1 MSTTRSQDQTQHL
14 HVLGTGKMPELQGGP
29 STALLESFPNRYP
42 QRPYVISIAFPEF
55 TSLCPVT
62 GQPDMGT
69 ITVEYIPDQLCV
81 ESKSFKLYMFAF
93 RNHQSFM
100 ETITNT
106 VLEDLWTVLEPC
118 WCRVKGLFV
127 PRGGTRIH
135 VFAEQFKDM
144 PEEKDAAVRAAAGV
158 LRARGAVVE
167 ECSLPLLDYAV
178 PAYYIL
184 ACAEASS
191 NLARFDGVKYGWRAE
206 GCGSLEE
213 LYRRTRTEGF
223 GPEVKKRILLGTF
236 VLSADCYD
244 SYYKKALQARARLK
258 AAFDAVFQRYD
269 LLLTPVAPTTAPR
282 LGEGLADPLSLYLS
296 DVFIINL
303 LSNYLIQTCCCCRSL
318 ICSLYCRQIFDCQNF
333 FCNTFIMR
341 RCKLCAIFPV
351 YLVTIVFRRVV
362 ACSDIDTCYAA
373 QLTYCKGQ
381 LWCWTKRLKLICLD
395 AICC

>member
-127 PRGGTRIH
+127 P
-135 VFAEQFKDM
+135 V
-144 PEEKDAAVRAAAGV
+144 AVRASM
-158 LRARGAVVE
+158 
-167 ECSLPLLDYAV
+167 SLPSSSRTCPRKRTPPSGPLSRPGVRKAIRTDRNAAPSGRAPFPAGGFFRCAACPVPV
-178 PAYYIL
+178 PA
-184 ACAEASS
+184 
-191 NLARFDGVKYGWRAE
+191 
-206 GCGSLEE
+206 
-213 LYRRTRTEGF
+213 
-223 GPEVKKRILLGTF
+223 GTGTSF
-236 VLSADCYD
+236 Y
-244 SYYKKALQARARLK
+244 
-258 AAFDAVFQRYD
+258 
-269 LLLTPVAPTTAPR
+269 
-282 LGEGLADPLSLYLS
+282 
-296 DVFIINL
+296 
-303 LSNYLIQTCCCCRSL
+303 
-318 ICSLYCRQIFDCQNF
+318 
-333 FCNTFIMR
+333 
-341 RCKLCAIFPV
+341 
-351 YLVTIVFRRVV
+351 
-362 ACSDIDTCYAA
+362 
-373 QLTYCKGQ
+373 
-381 LWCWTKRLKLICLD
+381 
-395 AICC
+395 